1 MIAGIYSR
9 IGFAFT
15 DSFTEGVDLSGR
27 LGHLRTSFFSQT
39 RGVCMYE
46 LSDFRRGLRVM
57 VEGNPYQVLDFQ
69 HVKPGKGNQFTR
81 TRLRNL
87 LTGQQLER
95 TFKSGERFE
104 VPDVQNVEMTF
115 LYKDE
120 NGYNFMNQTTYEQIT
135 ILPNEI
141 DESKNFLI
149 ENLQVVVLFYNDRPV
164 SVDVPKAVNMRVAK
178 TEPGVKGD
186 RVTGAT
192 KQAEMETGLVVN
204 VPLHINEG
212 DVLRIDTTE
221 GGAYVSRVTE

>member
-1 MIAGIYSR
+1 
-9 IGFAFT
+9 
-15 DSFTEGVDLSGR
+15 
-27 LGHLRTSFFSQT
+27 
-39 RGVCMYE
+39 MYE

-57 VEGNPYQVLDFQ
+57 VEGNPFQVLDFQ

-120 NGYNFMNQTTYEQIT
+120 NGYNFMNQTTFEQIT

-141 DESKNFLI
+141 DESANFLI
-149 ENLQVVVLFYNDRPV
+149 ENLQVVVLFYNERPV
-164 SVDVPKAVNMRVAK
+164 SIDVPKAVNMKVAA

-192 KQAEMETGLVVN
+192 KQATMETGLVVN

-212 DVLRIDTTE
+212 DLLRIDTTE